1 MDGNIGYHAAGKLP
15 IRKGYA
21 GDVPVDGASGNFE
34 WQGIIPFDQLPASF
48 NPPDGLI
55 VTANQNPFPP
65 DYPYPVN
72 GNFASHYRS
81 RQIRNML
88 TGRNGLRPE
97 DTLAVQKD
105 VYSAFSHYLAQT
117 VVTAYE
123 RRGKGRADLA
133 DAVALLRT
141 WNGQMDKDRPE
152 PLIVSL
158 AVSTFPESGRGS
170 GVAGKGRD
178 LPTANGVRGDR
189 ESAARAAGGLVRR
202 LR

>member
-1 MDGNIGYHAAGKLP
+1 
-15 IRKGYA
+15 
-21 GDVPVDGASGNFE
+21 VDGASGNFE
-34 WQGIIPFDQLPASF
+34 WQGLIPFDQLPASF

-55 VTANQNPFPP
+55 VTANQNPFPL
-65 DYPYPVN
+65 DCPYPVN

-117 VVTAYE
+117 VTAAYE

-141 WNGQMDKDRPE
+141 WNGQMDKDRSE

-158 AVSTFPESGRGS
+158 LFQHFRKAVAE
-170 GVAGKGRD
+170 VASPGKGALYQWR
-178 LPTANGVRGDR
+178 LLRSRICCARGR
-189 ESAARAAGGLVRR
+189 RAGSRTTMTPCYGASATLWMKAAGCREAT
-202 LR
+202 